1 MTRRTVA
8 LLGPAF
14 VAAMAYVDP
23 GNVAANLTA
32 GATFGYLLVWSL
44 VLACLMAMLVQYLSA
59 KLGVVTGQSLS
70 GLVRASLLKRRGG
83 KVWRA
88 LYAAQALAVAI
99 ATDVAEVVGGAI
111 ALNLLF
117 GLPLPVGAVIVG
129 LVAIVM
135 LQWLRSRGEV
145 FFEVLLIGVLTIIAL
160 GFMTSLI
167 WLPPDPAQVVGG
179 LVPRFAGA
187 ESLQLAAAMLG
198 ATVMPHA
205 VYLHSE
211 LARSRHEGSAE
222 TVPRLLRVQRVDVMI
237 ALTVAGVVNVSM
249 LLFAAA
255 ALRGATVDSI
265 EAAHGEITALVGPV
279 AATVFA
285 VGLLFSG
292 VGSAIVGTDAGAGM
306 VRDLVSPKITPT
318 VRRLI
323 TLVPAVAILMIG
335 LPPTQA
341 LVQSQLILSFGIG
354 FAVVP
359 LVAMTASRATMG
371 EHRNPV
377 WLTAVAWA
385 VVAAVLA
392 LNVAVIATSF

>member
-1 MTRRTVA
+1 M
-8 LLGPAF
+8 GPAF

-222 TVPRLLRVQRVDVMI
+222 TVPRLLRVQ
-237 ALTVAGVVNVSM
+237 
-249 LLFAAA
+249 
-255 ALRGATVDSI
+255 
-265 EAAHGEITALVGPV
+265 
-279 AATVFA
+279 
-285 VGLLFSG
+285 
-292 VGSAIVGTDAGAGM
+292 
-306 VRDLVSPKITPT
+306 
-318 VRRLI
+318 
-323 TLVPAVAILMIG
+323 
-335 LPPTQA
+335 
-341 LVQSQLILSFGIG
+341 
-354 FAVVP
+354 
-359 LVAMTASRATMG
+359 
-371 EHRNPV
+371 
-377 WLTAVAWA
+377 
-385 VVAAVLA
+385 
-392 LNVAVIATSF
+392 